1 MPLRKA
7 KLIWVSPRPNCNCN
21 RKLVVGKFAVYYIE
35 ISSEKNGK
43 IHRKNEAREKP
54 GKRKREFEGLKTVNR
69 KRSGCA
75 RIMQSTLTWFKLVFT
90 RLFMKNQ
97 KFIFFENRA
106 TSQLVLFSSNLL
118 LMSKWNVHQGSSQI
132 FAEKTTSS
140 FTLREK
146 HYNSSSK
153 LLCVSL

>member
-1 MPLRKA
+1 M
-7 KLIWVSPRPNCNCN
+7 
-21 RKLVVGKFAVYYIE
+21 VGTFAVYYFE
-35 ISSEKNGK
+35 ISSEKK
-43 IHRKNEAREKP
+43 RKNTSHKRSQRKAKEEKTRELEK
-54 GKRKREFEGLKTVNR
+54 LKTVNR
-69 KRSGCA
+69 KRDLDA
-75 RIMQSTLTWFKLVFT
+75 QEEFSTLTWFKLVFI

-132 FAEKTTSS
+132 FAEKTASS